1 MRRTGIWASGLI
13 ASAIPFVFV
22 GAVIVFGACIFE
34 AMGQHAQPAFHLE
47 DGPPEQV
54 QTVAS
59 VGALDEHQPNKHQS
73 DKHAHSDAHHHHAQS
88 RSNSRARYSWLLNPY
103 QWGRAS
109 SGLHWAY

>member
-1 MRRTGIWASGLI
+1 MRRVGIWASSLL

-22 GAVIVFGACIFE
+22 GAAIVFGACIFE
-34 AMGQHAQPAFHLE
+34 AVGQREQPAFYLE

-59 VGALDEHQPNKHQS
+59 ADEHQPNKRQS
-73 DKHAHSDAHHHHAQS
+73 DKHVQSDARHRHARS

-109 SGLHWAY
+109 PGLHWVY